1 MNLTAGL
8 VENWKCW
15 IEVEEYRVPTKTNQ
29 SKCINRHFVFVFSFV
44 HLQICAFEKK
54 TWGENALKKLPFFYP
69 QQNFDYVK
77 NSKTQQTANEDAK
90 KKLKN

>member
-1 MNLTAGL
+1 MHKTAILFLFFHLYICRSAHLKKNL
-8 VENWKCW
+8 
-15 IEVEEYRVPTKTNQ
+15 
-29 SKCINRHFVFVFSFV
+29 
-44 HLQICAFEKK
+44 
-54 TWGENALKKLPFFYP
+54 GENALKKLPFFYP

>member
-1 MNLTAGL
+1 MHKTAIL
-8 VENWKCW
+8 
-15 IEVEEYRVPTKTNQ
+15 
-29 SKCINRHFVFVFSFV
+29 FLFFSFV

-54 TWGENALKKLPFFYP
+54 NLGENALKKLPFFYP

>member
-1 MNLTAGL
+1 MH
-8 VENWKCW
+8 KPPFCF
-15 IEVEEYRVPTKTNQ
+15 
-29 SKCINRHFVFVFSFV
+29 CFSFV
-44 HLQICAFEKK
+44 HLQICAFEEKNLGGKCPKK
-54 TWGENALKKLPFFYP
+54 VALFFYP

>member
-1 MNLTAGL
+1 MHKPPSCFCFFICTSADLRIWKKNL
-8 VENWKCW
+8 
-15 IEVEEYRVPTKTNQ
+15 
-29 SKCINRHFVFVFSFV
+29 
-44 HLQICAFEKK
+44 
-54 TWGENALKKLPFFYP
+54 GENALKKLPFFYP

>member
-1 MNLTAGL
+1 MH
-8 VENWKCW
+8 
-15 IEVEEYRVPTKTNQ
+15 KT
-29 SKCINRHFVFVFSFV
+29 RHLVFVFSFV
-44 HLQICAFEKK
+44 HLQICAFEKNLGGK
-54 TWGENALKKLPFFYP
+54 CPKKVGTARCPFFYP

>member
-1 MNLTAGL
+1 L
-8 VENWKCW
+8 
-15 IEVEEYRVPTKTNQ
+15 
-29 SKCINRHFVFVFSFV
+29 FFSFV

-54 TWGENALKKLPFFYP
+54 NLGGKCPKKVALFFTP

-90 KKLKN
+90 KKAKKLK

>member
-1 MNLTAGL
+1 L
-8 VENWKCW
+8 K
-15 IEVEEYRVPTKTNQ
+15 
-29 SKCINRHFVFVFSFV
+29 
-44 HLQICAFEKK
+44 KK

-90 KKLKN
+90 KS